1 MKQVIPTSDVL
12 QYKPFGFT
20 NCGRYQDVLY
30 LSGIAALD
38 VQGRVVGEDIE
49 TQTVKTF
56 ENIERIL
63 RAARSELD

>member
-1 MKQVIPTSDVL
+1 VL
-12 QYKPFGFT
+12 QVERFGFT
-20 NCGRYQDVLY
+20 NCVRYRDVLY
-30 LSGIAALD
+30 LSGIGALD

-63 RAARSELD
+63 

>member
-12 QYKPFGFT
+12 QYKPLGFT
-20 NCGRYQDVLY
+20 NCERYQDVLY

-38 VQGRVVGEDIE
+38 VQGCVVGEDIE